1 MSFARLG
8 AIVATVIASSS
19 ALAESPLPAAAPEKA
34 GMSRE
39 RLQLITSTFKSE
51 IDRDQI
57 PGVVI
62 GVARRGQLVY
72 FEALGTRDPASKA
85 PMPADAIFSIA
96 SMTKPMVS
104 IAIMQLHDEGKLFL
118 ADPVGKFLPEL
129 ADRKVGVV
137 KDGTLETVAAVRQPT
152 IQDLLRHTSG
162 FTYGGRG
169 ETPVHKMW
177 PASSAVSSTTYT
189 APEFLAT
196 LGKAPLLY
204 QPGTQ
209 WDYSLST
216 DVLGLI
222 VEKVSGKPLATY
234 LQERVWGPLGMNDT
248 SFAIPDAKRSRFALA
263 YPTDPRNGNPQ
274 FVLHAWKPMKFDCGG
289 GCGASTAGDYMRFGQ
304 MLVNG
309 GVLGDKR
316 IIAPR
321 TLAMM
326 TSDQLGP
333 EVRARTTSP
342 VLSAGYTF
350 GLGFA
355 VRNGIATTAGSL
367 GDYNWG
373 GAYGTYF
380 WVDPKEQLTA
390 VLMAASPGE
399 IRSQSRDVLRNLVM
413 QAIVD

>member
-1 MSFARLG
+1 MRTTRFSAL
-8 AIVATVIASSS
+8 VATLLAYTP
-19 ALAESPLPAAAPEKA
+19 ALAESPLPTAAPDKV

-39 RLQLITSTFKSE
+39 RLQQITTTFKGH
-51 IDRDQI
+51 IDKNEI
-57 PGVVI
+57 PGAVI
-62 GVARRGQLVY
+62 AVARKGQLVY
-72 FEALGTRDPASKA
+72 FEALGHRDPATKA
-85 PMPADAIFSIA
+85 AMPADAIFSIA

-118 ADPVGKFLPEL
+118 ADPVGKHIPEL

-137 KDGTLETVAAVRQPT
+137 KDGTLDTVAAVRQPT

-177 PASSAVSSTTYT
+177 PASSAYSSVTFTG
-189 APEFLAT
+189 PEFVAALA
-196 LGKAPLLY
+196 KAPLLY

-209 WDYSLST
+209 WDYSLSI

-222 VEKVSGKPLATY
+222 VEKVSGKPLMTY
-234 LQERVWGPLGMNDT
+234 LQERITGPLGMVDT
-248 SFAIPDAKRSRFALA
+248 SFAIPDAKKARYALA
-263 YPTDPRNGNPQ
+263 YPDDPRTGRPQ
-274 FVLHAWKPMKFDCGG
+274 SVLHAGKPLKFDCGG
-289 GCGASTAGDYMRFGQ
+289 GCLVSTAPDYIRFAQ

-326 TSDQLGP
+326 TTDQLGP

-342 VLSAGYTF
+342 VLQAGYGF

-355 VRNGIATTAGSL
+355 VRNGIATTAGSI

-373 GAYGTYF
+373 GAFGTYF

-390 VLMAASPGE
+390 VLMAATPGE
-399 IRSQSRDVLRNLVM
+399 IRSQTRDVLRNLVM
-413 QAIVD
+413 QSIVD